1 MVRLSDGWATLSSC
15 AFDRE
20 DPQERARAEAAFRHL
35 IAQYDAA
42 GYPPGRMPTSFQEE
56 AMRRLPQL
64 RQVTGRIKAAL
75 DPDGVIVPGKYGIG

>member
-42 GYPPGRMPTSFQEE
+42 GYPPGRMPTSFQE
-56 AMRRLPQL
+56 
-64 RQVTGRIKAAL
+64 KA
-75 DPDGVIVPGKYGIG
+75 IR